1 MTMSAYTLVFVNCS
15 MLFLVDSTLHPY
27 TVGNICKNTMK
38 PAVKWPLDMSVMERL
53 SWRFQSAVVIGLVG
67 LSSKIFLGRCTRFEL
82 RESLQNVK
90 FTRTKSSNNS
100 GNGLYFETS
109 TFFRSARGHLN
120 S

>member
-1 MTMSAYTLVFVNCS
+1 
-15 MLFLVDSTLHPY
+15 MLFLVYSTLHPY
-27 TVGNICKNTMK
+27 TVVNICKNTMK
-38 PAVKWPLDMSVMERL
+38 PAIKWPLDMSVMERL

-82 RESLQNVK
+82 RESLE

-100 GNGLYFETS
+100 GNGLYIETS